1 MKQIMLS
8 PSVIS
13 ADLANL
19 ERDIKQLEA
28 IGMDTLHVDIL
39 DGAFSPSMPLG
50 LETVKRL
57 REVTNLDFDVHL
69 MSLNNEFFINE
80 LLDIGVQYLS
90 FHYESSLHVQRYIS
104 LIKARGA
111 KAGIALTPAT
121 SLSVLDMI
129 LPELDMV
136 LLMLI
141 NPGFA
146 GSKGEQQV
154 PYATEKITAL
164 RQMIDARGLDIHI
177 QVDGRVSL
185 ETIPAL
191 LQAGATSLVLGST
204 SLFIKGNTM
213 EENKT
218 LLDQA
223 VALGLAK

>member
-1 MKQIMLS
+1 MC
-8 PSVIS
+8 

-19 ERDIKQLEA
+19 ERDIKKLEA

-57 REVTNLDFDVHL
+57 REVTDLAFDVHL

-80 LLDIGVQYLS
+80 LLAIGVQYLS
-90 FHYESSLHVQRYIS
+90 FHYESSLHVQRHIS
-104 LIKARGA
+104 QIKASGS
-111 KAGIALTPAT
+111 KVGLALNPAT
-121 SLSVLDMI
+121 PLSALDMI

-136 LLMLI
+136 VLMLI

-154 PYATEKITAL
+154 SYATKKVKAL

-185 ETIPAL
+185 ETIPGL

-204 SLFIKGNTM
+204 GLFLKGNTL
-213 EENKT
+213 EENKK

-223 VALGLAK
+223 IAQGLAN